1 MLRYVDCQEN
11 LQYINPERDDELQ
24 ESFQIKIKDN
34 EGKLITDYFAEKGGP
49 TAHLG
54 VTVPGF
60 PNFFFIGGEL
70 RVES

>member
-1 MLRYVDCQEN
+1 MPRYVDCQADLEN
-11 LQYINPERDDELQ
+11 NNPERDDELQ
-24 ESFQIKIKDN
+24 ESFQIRIKDS

-49 TAHLG
+49 TAYLG

-70 RVES
+70 PV